1 MDGLKNN
8 PTFRLIINKD
18 ALLFDAFVITF
29 EAMIEVKSFVCNPY
43 QENTYL
49 LFDETKECVIIDP
62 GMYTGA
68 EQNAVLNFIKEEQ
81 LKPVLLLNTHC
92 HIDHV
97 LGNKFVYDTF
107 GLLPRFHK
115 GELPVLTAVPAYAP
129 QMGMRYEVSPVPETY
144 LDESGTITFG
154 TSVLELIFAP
164 GHSPAHLCFYSRADR
179 FLIGGDVLFYG
190 SIGRT
195 DLPGGNFD
203 TLMKSIREKLLVLP
217 DDCVVYPGH
226 GGETSI
232 GFERVNNY
240 YLR

>member
-1 MDGLKNN
+1 
-8 PTFRLIINKD
+8 
-18 ALLFDAFVITF
+18 
-29 EAMIEVKSFVCNPY
+29 MIQVQSFVCNPY
-43 QENTYL
+43 QENTYI
-49 LFDETKECVIIDP
+49 LFDESRECVIIDP
-62 GMYTGA
+62 GMYTGS
-68 EQNAVLNFIKEEQ
+68 EQNAVLLFISQEG

-97 LGNKFVYDTF
+97 LGNKLIHDNF
-107 GLLPRFHK
+107 GLLPQFHK
-115 GELPVLTAVPAYAP
+115 GELPVLAAVPAYAP
-129 QMGMRYEVSPVPETY
+129 QTGIQYELSPVPEIY
-144 LDESGTITFG
+144 LPETGTISFG
-154 TSVLELIFAP
+154 NSTLELIFAP
-164 GHSPAHLCFYSRADR
+164 GHSPAHLCFYSREDN

-203 TLMKSIREKLLVLP
+203 TLIRSIKMNLWQLP

-232 GFERVNNY
+232 GFEKQNNY

>member
-1 MDGLKNN
+1 
-8 PTFRLIINKD
+8 
-18 ALLFDAFVITF
+18 
-29 EAMIEVKSFVCNPY
+29 MIEVRSFVCNPY

-68 EQNAVLNFIKEEQ
+68 EQNAVLNFIKEKQ

-97 LGNKFVYDTF
+97 LGNKFVHDTF
-107 GLLPRFHK
+107 GLLPQFHQ

-129 QMGMRYEVSPVPETY
+129 QMGIRYDVSPMPQTFLE
-144 LDESGTITFG
+144 ESGSITFG
-154 TSVLELIFAP
+154 HSTLELIFAP
-164 GHSPAHLCFYSRADR
+164 GHSPAHLCFYSKADA

-203 TLMKSIREKLLVLP
+203 TLMKSIKEKLLALP